1 MVFVMMVM
9 LRRVRTPVGAWE
21 GRWGSSQDGDAAE
34 GEFQF
39 HEHIPSR
46 VVGRNLSVVHFSF
59 SSSQCLGPH
68 TRVAV
73 EGTKGGEAARR
84 TGVTGRGG
92 SKRGVRQ
99 SVCREGTKKCLSFLF
114 VKGRSKAAVKTG
126 SSDITL
132 CV

>member
-9 LRRVRTPVGAWE
+9 LWRVRTPVGAWE
-21 GRWGSSQDGDAAE
+21 GRWGSSQDGDAA

-46 VVGRNLSVVHFSF
+46 VVGRNLSVVHSFSF
-59 SSSQCLGPH
+59 SSSHCSGPH
-68 TRVAV
+68 TRAAV
-73 EGTKGGEAARR
+73 EGTKEGEAARR

-99 SVCREGTKKCLSFLF
+99 SVCREGTKKCLSFPLREGTI
-114 VKGRSKAAVKTG
+114 KGCGENRQ
-126 SSDITL
+126 L
-132 CV
+132 